1 MSIISSIAFSNKERA
16 MTKTFFVPAIS
27 CQHCVMTIKRELSAI
42 SGVGKVEGDPQT
54 KQVTVTL
61 SSEDLLPKVK
71 ELMTEIGYPIAKEV

>member
-1 MSIISSIAFSNKERA
+1 MSIISPIASSNKEQA

-42 SGVGKVEGDPQT
+42 SGVSKVEGDPQS

-61 SSEDLLPKVK
+61 SSEDVLPQVR
-71 ELMTEIGYPIAKEV
+71 ELMAEIGYPIAKEV